1 MKFAKTMKTI
11 DEESIKKLNIMK
23 IVKIIL
29 SLAVTVLFLILVVTF
44 LIQSIAGYYQIAVN
58 RGMTVF
64 DLTIISTF
72 VGAMSGIVISK
83 FSSIYKSI
91 FNFLNRKKGK

>member
-1 MKFAKTMKTI
+1 MKLSKTI
-11 DEESIKKLNIMK
+11 DNESFKKLD
-23 IVKIIL
+23 IVKIIKIVL
-29 SLAVTVLFLILVVTF
+29 SFALALLFLVLTVTF
-44 LIQSIAGYYQIAVN
+44 LIQAIAGYYQIAVN

-72 VGAMSGIVISK
+72 VGSICGVIISK

-91 FNFLNRKKGK
+91 FNFLNRKKEK

>member
-1 MKFAKTMKTI
+1 MKLSKTI
-11 DEESIKKLNIMK
+11 DNESFKKLD
-23 IVKIIL
+23 IVKIIKIVL
-29 SLAVTVLFLILVVTF
+29 SFALALLFLVLTVTF
-44 LIQSIAGYYQIAVN
+44 LIQAIAGYYQIAVN

-64 DLTIISTF
+64 DLTIVSTF
-72 VGAMSGIVISK
+72 VGSICGVIISK

>member
-11 DEESIKKLNIMK
+11 DEESIKKFDIMK
-23 IVKIIL
+23 TLKIIL
-29 SLAVTVLFLILVVTF
+29 SLALTLLFLVLAVTF
-44 LIQSIAGYYQIAVN
+44 LIQAIAGYYQIAVN

-64 DLTIISTF
+64 DLTIVSTF
-72 VGAMSGIVISK
+72 VGSICGVIISK

-91 FNFLNRKKGK
+91 FNFLNRNKEK